1 MDMSNPS
8 QPTFEQLA
16 LIIEKKLG
24 IPLASIQPET
34 ALKDIEMDSLA
45 ILEVMLAAEKQF
57 GAEMPDEVSLDST
70 AADLYQLVVAAV
82 AGSRA

>member
-16 LIIEKKLG
+16 LIIETKLG
-24 IPLASIQPET
+24 IPHESVRPET
-34 ALKDIEMDSLA
+34 TLKDIEMDSLA

-70 AADLYQLVVAAV
+70 AEDLYQLVVAAV